1 MSNGDVAMAK
11 AFAPEMA
18 GRVTDQ
24 AIQVLG
30 GMGPMEELPLEMLWR
45 DARVERKWDGT
56 RKISATSFSASCCEG
71 MRASPLPQT
80 SRRLCRFRRRNRTK
94 NITTVLLQFPV
105 CLNRRYTRKWPA
117 GILRAP

>member
-1 MSNGDVAMAK
+1 MLTLFVADKCARGSMSNGDVAMAK

-45 DARVERKWDGT
+45 DARVERNWDGT
-56 RKISATSFSASCCEG
+56 SKIQRHVIFRELLRGYEG
-71 MRASPLPQT
+71 
-80 SRRLCRFRRRNRTK
+80 
-94 NITTVLLQFPV
+94 
-105 CLNRRYTRKWPA
+105 
-117 GILRAP
+117 